1 MKNLANF
8 PQSPWKSQ
16 NWYFHWVLFLKSIK
30 CMSLKL
36 IGEFRVMAMKSDTK
50 FQKELT
56 CQFKTDMRNLTNFD
70 PNPQKSQEF
79 AL

>member
-1 MKNLANF
+1 MEVSKL
-8 PQSPWKSQ
+8 
-16 NWYFHWVLFLKSIK
+16 VLSLGLLIKSIK

-36 IGEFRVMAMKSDTK
+36 IGEFRVMAMKNDKK
-50 FQKELT
+50 FEKELT

-70 PNPQKSQEF
+70 PNTQKSQEF